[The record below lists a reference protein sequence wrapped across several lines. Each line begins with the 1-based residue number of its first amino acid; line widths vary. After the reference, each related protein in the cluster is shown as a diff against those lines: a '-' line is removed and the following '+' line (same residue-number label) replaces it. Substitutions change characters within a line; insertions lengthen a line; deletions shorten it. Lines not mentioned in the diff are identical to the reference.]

1 MFLFYST
8 VPIILK
14 VDHYPPVS
22 NSWLP
27 CFLFQSSCSIISDMR
42 RDYAE
47 PLTPDLRHV
56 GRSNPYLCLPWEGLC
71 TPIPLASPSYN
82 TTSFSQTCGYLC
94 FLSNSYII
102 RCALNWTDESKLWVM
117 QVDWMYFVAFAGTAI
132 GLVIYSYKYCLFRLL
147 LSMNI
152 HKSS

>member
-14 VDHYPPVS
+14 VDHYPTVS

-71 TPIPLASPSYN
+71 TSIPLASPSYN
-82 TTSFSQTCGYLC
+82 TTNFSQTCGYLC

-102 RCALNWTDESKLWVM
+102 RCALNWTDESKLWAYAGRLDVLCRFCGHSNWPRHLLI
-117 QVDWMYFVAFAGTAI
+117 QVLPFSSSAVYE
-132 GLVIYSYKYCLFRLL
+132 YS
-147 LSMNI
+147 
-152 HKSS
+152 